1 MSKSKFAAALKRA
14 RKRAGLSQVA
24 LGKKAGL
31 TGSYISML
39 ESERK
44 PPPRP
49 KVIARLSKVLGL
61 SEKHMQELAA
71 VERSP
76 APIRQ
81 RLEEMDQE
89 KGAVARTRDRI
100 LTTTLFHIAQRHG
113 HGNPFSDFL
122 DLSPGQRTLAGRLL
136 GRARSVRDVGEAE
149 SKSSQ
154 LLEDASQN
162 EREMLAK
169 VLPEVLSQSAP
180 GKEKSKAG
188 RSRRKPETDGNPPLP
203 VYADLTCSGQPIDWL
218 VVDPQLWH
226 ERAFLWRVSGDDY
239 FPRIEAGDDLLVDPL
254 AEPKSGDL
262 VAFTHAKHDLVRTLQ
277 RSSAQVRL
285 DAPRP
290 DVPPIRMKAN
300 EFRPA
305 GVVVWM
311 CRALP

>member
-1 MSKSKFAAALKRA
+1 MPKSKFAAALKRA

-49 KVIARLSKVLGL
+49 KVITRLSKVLNL

-81 RLEEMDQE
+81 RLEEIDEE

-113 HGNPFSDFL
+113 HGNPFGDFL
-122 DLSPGQRTLAGRLL
+122 DLSPGQRTLVGRLL
-136 GRARSVRDVGEAE
+136 GRARTVRDLDEAE

-154 LLEDASQN
+154 LLEDASPD

-169 VLPEVLSQSAP
+169 VLPEVLSKGAP
-180 GKEKSKAG
+180 AREKGEAA
-188 RSRRKPETDGNPPLP
+188 RSRRKPSSDKTPPLP
-203 VYADLTCSGQPIDWL
+203 VYADLARGEEPVDWL

-226 ERAFLWRVSGDDY
+226 EKAFLWRVSGDDY
-239 FPRIEAGDDLLVDPL
+239 FPRIETGDDLLIDPL

-262 VAFTHAKHDLVRTLQ
+262 VAFTHGGSDLVRTLQ
-277 RSSAQVRL
+277 RSGTQVRL

-290 DVPPIRMKAN
+290 DVPPIRMKATV
-300 EFRPA
+300 FRPA

-311 CRALP
+311 CRGLR

>member
-1 MSKSKFAAALKRA
+1 MPKSKFAAALKRA

-49 KVIARLSKVLGL
+49 KVITRLSKVLGL

-81 RLEEMDQE
+81 RLEEMAAE

-113 HGNPFSDFL
+113 HGNPFGDFL

-136 GRARSVRDVGEAE
+136 GRARRVRDVDEAE
-149 SKSSQ
+149 SQSSE
-154 LLEDASQN
+154 LLEDASQD

-169 VLPEVLSQSAP
+169 VLPEVLTKGAP
-180 GKEKSKAG
+180 ADDKSKAG
-188 RSRRKPETDGNPPLP
+188 RSRRRPETDGNPPLA
-203 VYADLTCSGQPIDWL
+203 VYGDLARSEDPLDWL
-218 VVDPQLWH
+218 AVDPQLWH
-226 ERAFLWRVSGDDY
+226 EKAFLWRVSGDDF
-239 FPRIEAGDDLLVDPL
+239 FPRIEAGDDLLIDPL
-254 AEPKSGDL
+254 AEPKNGDL
-262 VAFTHAKHDLVRTLQ
+262 VAFTHQQRDLVRTLQ
-277 RSSAQVRL
+277 RSGAQVRL
-285 DAPRP
+285 DAPRA
-290 DVPPIRMKAN
+290 DAPPIRLKAAA
-300 EFRPA
+300 FRPA

-311 CRALP
+311 CRTLR